1 MAEPLDVRTDW
12 TLVWTNGS
20 SLDIGLDPLLAGFTD
35 LAERELAADIGRNV
49 PILIDPDGRCDI
61 RLSEFFRSPHFSRLS
76 LSTRTSYASDIRM
89 WLEYLA
95 SRGKSW
101 IDASSAD
108 VDTYWM
114 WRSRRDLNANA
125 VSGSKINRELAAIML
140 LYRWGSHRTR
150 AHVPFDPVER
160 EFLTSP
166 RSTGTKSS
174 PVRSRNVVA
183 ERVKWVTPRTY
194 RLWRSIGIEGYTLE
208 GLRDPSFRGR
218 NALRNRAM
226 ADLLFS
232 SGLRITEGAS
242 LLTLELP
249 AKSPHAAGL
258 NEAHL
263 PAAIAKGCHPRMWY
277 LFDDAT
283 SMVDSYIHTS
293 RMASMDRARR
303 TGRYKDAAR
312 LMVTDIRIGSD
323 TIKLKHSGR
332 WRSHDDIE
340 IADRLCLF
348 TDGDNG
354 PEPLWLWLSESGMPL
369 PVAAWS
375 DVMSDGNNRVDR
387 AFQRARRT
395 GHMDAKTRAP
405 RLSPHSLRHSFAL
418 YMLIALHHAIDTRA
432 GHTPSGGYNEER
444 YRMAWETVR
453 DLLGHRHESTT
464 RERYLAPLNG
474 VRLRSLIGESDM
486 QRALSGL
493 ALLDPRVLDIGQT
506 AHG

>member
-1 MAEPLDVRTDW
+1 
-12 TLVWTNGS
+12 
-20 SLDIGLDPLLAGFTD
+20 
-35 LAERELAADIGRNV
+35 
-49 PILIDPDGRCDI
+49 
-61 RLSEFFRSPHFSRLS
+61 
-76 LSTRTSYASDIRM
+76 M